1 MDLQT
6 REQEGLQESLVSLN
20 PEVAAKP
27 LDERALLGSQVAV
40 PAAQTET
47 RIPITGLTVSALAE
61 HIRELGKENYR
72 TQQIFFWL
80 YRKRVRSF
88 SEMTNLSK
96 EVRELLEKRFYIPEP
111 PRVSMQV
118 SQEDNAHK
126 YLFQLGDKRTLETV
140 LMPIKDRLT
149 QCVSSQVGCAMACAF
164 CNTGDMGLMRNL
176 KAHEIVDQVLSVARQ
191 YPQEIVGKYGD
202 RVTNIVYMGMGE
214 PLHNL
219 ENVLASIEILTN
231 PHGFNLSHRK
241 ITVSTSGLVPQ
252 MLELG
257 RRSKVN
263 LAVSLNATTDE
274 LRDEIMPVNKR
285 YKLKELLDACRQ
297 YELGPGRRITF
308 EYVMLKGLNDSRSD
322 AQRILKLLDGIPSK
336 VNLIPFNPHP
346 ASPYLR
352 PELPE
357 VLAFQKYLLDRGMT
371 TTIRISKG
379 PDILA
384 ACGQLRS
391 KEATRS
397 RHAERRARFPQYVTA
412 SFKGIFSRGSPFS
425 PTVSKMNLETPGESA
440 LHEQR
445 DQKGENENE

>member
-1 MDLQT
+1 MSQIRTDII
-6 REQEGLQESLVSLN
+6 SLN

-27 LDERALLGSQVAV
+27 LDERAKIFDMPAV
-40 PAAQTET
+40 GAKETET
-47 RIPITGLTVSALAE
+47 RIPITGLTFEKLVAE
-61 HIRELGKENYR
+61 IASLGKEKYR
-72 TQQIFFWL
+72 AEQVFFWL

-88 SEMTNLSK
+88 AEMSNVSK
-96 EVRELLEKRFYIPEP
+96 EVRELLEQKFFIPHP
-111 PRVSMQV
+111 PQIQMQI
-118 SQEDNAHK
+118 SAEDNAHK
-126 YLFQLGDKRTLETV
+126 YLYRCADQRTIETV

-176 KAHEIVDQVLSVARQ
+176 KTHEIVDQVLEVARN
-191 YPQEIVGKYGD
+191 YPQHIVDKFGE
-202 RVTNIVYMGMGE
+202 RITNIVYMGMGE

-219 ENVLASIEILTN
+219 ENVLDSIAILTH
-231 PHGFNLSHRK
+231 PRGFNISHRK

-263 LAVSLNATTDE
+263 LAVSLNATTDQ

-285 YKLKELLDACRQ
+285 YNLKALLDGCRQ

-308 EYVMLKGLNDSRSD
+308 EYVMLKGLNDSRQD
-322 AQRILKLLDGIPSK
+322 AQRILALLRGIPSK
-336 VNLIPFNPHP
+336 VNLIPYNPHP
-346 ASPYLR
+346 ASPFLR
-352 PELPE
+352 PDLPS
-357 VLAFQKYLLDRGMT
+357 VMAFQKYLLDRNLT

-391 KEATRS
+391 KEALRS
-397 RHAERRARFPQYVTA
+397 RHAERRERRQGMDTSVRA
-412 SFKGIFSRGSPFS
+412 
-425 PTVSKMNLETPGESA
+425 
-440 LHEQR
+440 
-445 DQKGENENE
+445 

>member
-1 MDLQT
+1 MQLKEDLN
-6 REQEGLQESLVSLN
+6 RPDIISLN
-20 PEVAAKP
+20 PDVAAKP
-27 LDERALLGSQVAV
+27 VDERAKIFDMPAV
-40 PAAQTET
+40 GAAETET
-47 RIPITGLTVSALAE
+47 RIPITGLTFDKLSAE
-61 HIRELGKENYR
+61 ISILGKEKYR
-72 TQQIFFWL
+72 AEQIFFWL

-88 SEMTNLSK
+88 AEMTNVNK
-96 EVRELLEKRFYIPEP
+96 ELRALLEEKFFIPHP
-111 PRVSMQV
+111 PQINMQI
-118 SQEDNAHK
+118 SKEDNAHK
-126 YLFQLGDKRTLETV
+126 YLYRCSDLRTIETV

-176 KAHEIVDQVLSVARQ
+176 KTHEIVDQVLEVARN
-191 YPQEIVGKYGD
+191 YPHDIVQKFGE
-202 RVTNIVYMGMGE
+202 RITNIVYMGMGE

-219 ENVLASIEILTN
+219 ENVLDSISILTH
-231 PHGFNLSHRK
+231 PHGFNISHRK

-274 LRDEIMPVNKR
+274 LRNEIMPVNKR
-285 YKLKELLDACRQ
+285 YNLKALLDGCRQ

-308 EYVMLKGLNDSRSD
+308 EYVMLKGLNDSKQD
-322 AQRILKLLDGIPSK
+322 AQRILALLRGIPSK
-336 VNLIPFNPHP
+336 VNLIPYNPHP
-346 ASPYLR
+346 ASPFLR

-357 VLAFQKYLLDRGMT
+357 VMAFQKYLLDRNMT

-391 KEATRS
+391 KEALKS
-397 RHAERRARFPQYVTA
+397 KYAENRDRKARQPGVEPSARA
-412 SFKGIFSRGSPFS
+412 
-425 PTVSKMNLETPGESA
+425 
-440 LHEQR
+440 
-445 DQKGENENE
+445 

>member
-1 MDLQT
+1 MEFQDI
-6 REQEGLQESLVSLN
+6 VSLN
-20 PEVAAKP
+20 PAVAATP
-27 LDERALLGSQVAV
+27 LDERAKLGAQPAV
-40 PAAQTET
+40 PLASKEMRT
-47 RIPITGLTVSALAE
+47 PITGFTFAGLSAELAKM
-61 HIRELGKENYR
+61 GKEKYR
-72 TQQIFFWL
+72 AQQIFFWL

-88 SEMTNLSK
+88 AEMTNVSK
-96 EVRELLEKRFYIPEP
+96 EVRAFLEEHYYIPAP
-111 PRVSMQV
+111 TRVSLQV
-118 SQEDNAHK
+118 SREDNAQKH
-126 YLFQLGDKRTLETV
+126 LFRLTDERTIETV

-149 QCVSSQVGCAMACAF
+149 QCVSSQVGCAMACGF

-176 KAHEIVDQVLSVARQ
+176 KTHEIVDQVIEVARN
-191 YPQEIVGKYGD
+191 YPAEIVQKFGD
-202 RVTNIVYMGMGE
+202 RITNIVYMGMGE

-219 ENVLASIEILTN
+219 QNVLDSIDILTH
-231 PHGFNLSHRK
+231 PHGFNISHRK

-274 LRDEIMPVNKR
+274 VRSEIMPINRR
-285 YKLKELLDACRQ
+285 YNLKALLDGCRR

-308 EYVMLKGLNDSRSD
+308 EYVLLKGLNDSRSD
-322 AQRILKLLDGIPSK
+322 AQRILTLLSGIPSK

-346 ASPYLR
+346 ASPFQR

-357 VLAFQKYLLDRGMT
+357 VLAFQKYLLDRDLT

-391 KEATRS
+391 KEALRS
-397 RHAERRARFPQYVTA
+397 KHAERRAR
-412 SFKGIFSRGSPFS
+412 
-425 PTVSKMNLETPGESA
+425 ESV
-440 LHEQR
+440 Q
-445 DQKGENENE
+445 

>member
-1 MDLQT
+1 MDLQ
-6 REQEGLQESLVSLN
+6 QNLVSLN

-27 LDERALLGSQVAV
+27 LDERARLGDQVAA
-40 PAAQTET
+40 PAVSLET
-47 RIPITGLTVSALAE
+47 RIPITGITFAKMNEELAK
-61 HIRELGKENYR
+61 LGKRTYT
-72 TQQIFFWL
+72 TQQVFFWL

-88 SEMTNLSK
+88 SEMTNVARD
-96 EVRELLEKRFYIPEP
+96 VREHLEQNFYISVP
-111 PRVSMQV
+111 PIVSMQI
-118 SQEDNAHK
+118 SKEDNAHK
-126 YLFQLGDKRTLETV
+126 YLYRLNDQRTIETV

-149 QCVSSQVGCAMACAF
+149 QCVSSQVGCAMACSF

-176 KAHEIVDQVLSVARQ
+176 KTHEIVDQVLEVARN
-191 YPQEIVGKYGD
+191 YPPEISAKHGD
-202 RVTNIVYMGMGE
+202 RISNIVFMGMGE

-219 ENVLASIEILTN
+219 QSVLDTIDILTN
-231 PHGFNLSHRK
+231 PYGFNLSHRK

-257 RRSKVN
+257 KRSKVN

-274 LRDEIMPVNKR
+274 LRDQIMPVNRR
-285 YKLKELLDACRQ
+285 YKLKDLLDACKN

-322 AQRILKLLDGIPSK
+322 AQRILKLLQGIPSK

-346 ASPYLR
+346 ASPYKR

-357 VLAFQKYLLDRGMT
+357 VLAFQKFLLDRNMT

-391 KEATRS
+391 KEALRS
-397 RHAERRARFPQYVTA
+397 THAERRAREEGA
-412 SFKGIFSRGSPFS
+412 SAR
-425 PTVSKMNLETPGESA
+425 A
-440 LHEQR
+440 
-445 DQKGENENE
+445 